1 MPRRYREPS
10 ARIAQSVEHLHGK
23 EGVVGSSPT
32 PGFFVAVD
40 DQVGGAASPHC
51 QRDSPLNSPPRL
63 ATEDPAARLG
73 SPLDFSLTDEQRD
86 FVAAIRD
93 FCRRE
98 CGTQEQREK
107 LTEGYTEAHNDR
119 LYRKMAELG
128 WLGVTIPERYG
139 GSGGGMLE
147 ACLFMEQTSRGL
159 APIGGYATTLIVAGA
174 TQRFGT
180 DQQKADVLGG
190 IAPGEVEAIAM
201 TQPEAGSDVGSLT
214 TSAERVNGGFVLRG
228 QKVFCSNARI
238 ARHILVVCRTTKA
251 EDKHQ
256 GLSMIWIPRDKTS
269 LRIDPIDTMGGRET
283 AHLYLDEV
291 EAPQDALLGE
301 PDQGWTQ
308 LMAGLNVE
316 RLVLAATMLG
326 IGERAFDDALAYVEE
341 RRQFCGPLGSFQALQ
356 HRLAD
361 LATELEAARL
371 MTYWVASKVDEDPD
385 RMLPREASMV
395 KLYVTETAKRVGL
408 EGMQMMGGYGYSSE
422 YDMERLV
429 RQALVATIYGGT
441 SEIQRNIIAK
451 TLGL

>member
-1 MPRRYREPS
+1 M
-10 ARIAQSVEHLHGK
+10 
-23 EGVVGSSPT
+23 
-32 PGFFVAVD
+32 
-40 DQVGGAASPHC
+40 
-51 QRDSPLNSPPRL
+51 
-63 ATEDPAARLG
+63 
-73 SPLDFSLTDEQRD
+73 DFSLTDAQSD

-98 CGTQEQREK
+98 CGTPEQREE
-107 LTEGYTEAHNDR
+107 LTNGHSEAHNDG

-128 WLGVTIPERYG
+128 WLGVTIPEDDG
-139 GSGGGMLE
+139 GSGGGMVD
-147 ACLFMEQTSRGL
+147 ACLFMEETSRGL

-180 DQQKADVLGG
+180 EEQKRDILGG
-190 IAPGEVEAIAM
+190 IATGEVEAIAM
-201 TQPEAGSDVGSLT
+201 TEPEAGSDVGALT
-214 TSAERVNGGFVLRG
+214 TAAVRVNGGFVIRG

-238 ARHILVVCRTTKA
+238 ARHILVVCRTTKGD
-251 EDKHQ
+251 DKHQ
-256 GLSMIWIPRDKTS
+256 GLSMIWVPTEAS
-269 LRIDPIDTMGGRET
+269 GLRIDPIETMGGRET
-283 AHLYLDEV
+283 AQLYFDEV
-291 EAPQDALLGE
+291 EAPESALLGE
-301 PDQGWTQ
+301 ADQGWTQ

-316 RLVLAATMLG
+316 RLILAATMLG
-326 IGERAFDDALAYVEE
+326 IGQRAFDDALAYVKE
-341 RRQFCGPLGSFQALQ
+341 RRQFGRPIGSFQALQ

-371 MTYWVASKVDEDPD
+371 MTRWVASKVDEDPD

-395 KLYVTETAKRVGL
+395 KLLVTETAQKAAL

-429 RQALVATIYGGT
+429 RSTLVSTIYGGT